1 MQTSRSPRGQP
12 PLRDGMRQPDARRP
26 RGELKLPAIVA
37 TKNLVRSKRRRQK
50 TVNRSPMLYQYV
62 VGKGAPPPPTRV
74 STSALV

>member
-1 MQTSRSPRGQP
+1 M
-12 PLRDGMRQPDARRP
+12 RDGMRQPDARRP

-62 VGKGAPPPPTRV
+62 VGKGAPSPPQRKRFDVRPF
-74 STSALV
+74 